1 MFAGCLKA
9 APVVVAVGLVC
20 KVETAF
26 ATVRGPVRPGTAPEV
41 HLGEVAHLPELRG
54 QEIWVIAWSVH

>member
-9 APVVVAVGLVC
+9 APVGVAVGLVC
-20 KVETAF
+20 KVETAS

-41 HLGEVAHLPELRG
+41 HQPVAHLPELRG

>member
-1 MFAGCLKA
+1 M
-9 APVVVAVGLVC
+9 VVAVGLVC